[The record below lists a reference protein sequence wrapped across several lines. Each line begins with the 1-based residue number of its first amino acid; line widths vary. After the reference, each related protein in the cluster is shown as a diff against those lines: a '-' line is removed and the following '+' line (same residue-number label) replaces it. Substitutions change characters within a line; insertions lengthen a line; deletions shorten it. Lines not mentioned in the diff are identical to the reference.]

1 MTRRHRFVGTF
12 APLFT
17 ALVTATLLAMPV
29 DALADDAGWRGEY
42 FPNRTLVGVP
52 AVVRQDTAVD
62 FNWGTGSPDP
72 NIPADNFS
80 VRWTR
85 MIYFETGHYR
95 FTTETDDGVRLF
107 VDGNLILDQWQ
118 IMAPTQHSG
127 EIRLSA
133 GLHSVRMEYFE
144 ATERAV
150 ARLWWS
156 RIEAIAGWRAE
167 YFNNPWLTGTPALVR
182 DDAAINFTWGGG
194 SPAPG
199 LVSADRFSARW
210 ARTIDVAPG
219 TYRFCATCDD
229 GMRVW
234 VDGTPIIDEW
244 YDHPATTHTAD
255 ANLSGGYHAV
265 VVEYYEN
272 LDKAVAQ
279 VSWSP
284 ISAPITEWRG
294 EYYNNRWLAGSPA
307 LVRNDA
313 SIDFDW
319 GSGAPDWRLGN
330 DNFSVR
336 WTRTLHF
343 PGGHYEFRTV
353 TDDGVR
359 LYVDDRLIIDQWYP
373 MARKQFK
380 EAIHLDAGLHTIR
393 MEYFEE
399 SGGAVAKLCWKGP
412 IADVTVGNIVTC
424 VPPYPSY
431 SWIKVYRLEPDG
443 TWVDMDP
450 HGYASIEPTGFLMI
464 GGLPVEY
471 SCYGEAGHPY
481 RVEQWIDGK
490 LVRSVGGIDRGEP
503 EFRVRAGQD
512 NYTPWQCPA
521 R

>member
-1 MTRRHRFVGTF
+1 MTRRHRFVGTV

-17 ALVTATLLAMPV
+17 ALVTAALLAMPV

-42 FPNRTLVGVP
+42 FPNPYLGGAP
-52 AVVRQDTAVD
+52 AVVRQDAAIN
-62 FNWGTGSPDP
+62 FNWGTGSPDRS
-72 NIPADNFS
+72 IPADNFS
-80 VRWTR
+80 ARWTR
-85 MIYFETGHYR
+85 QVYFEAGHYR

-107 VDGNLILDQWQ
+107 VDGSLILDQWR
-118 IMAPTQHSG
+118 IMAPTQHSM
-127 EIRLSA
+127 EISLGA
-133 GLHSVRMEYFE
+133 GVHSVRMEYFE

-156 RIEAIAGWRAE
+156 RAEGLAGWRAE

-182 DDAAINFTWGGG
+182 DDAAINFDWATG

-210 ARTIDVAPG
+210 ARTIDVTPG
-219 TYRFCATCDD
+219 TYRFSATCDD

-234 VDGTPIIDEW
+234 VDGTPIINEW
-244 YDHPATTHTAD
+244 YDHPATTHTTD
-255 ANLSGGYHAV
+255 VNLSGGDHAL

-279 VSWSP
+279 VSWTP
-284 ISAPITEWRG
+284 VPVTTAEWLG
-294 EYYNNRWLAGSPA
+294 EYYDNRWLAGPAA
-307 LVRNDA
+307 LVRRDA
-313 SIDFDW
+313 EIDFDW
-319 GSGAPDWRLGN
+319 GSGAPDWRLGI

-343 PGGHYEFRTV
+343 PGGHYEFKTV

-359 LYVDDRLIIDQWYP
+359 LYVDDRLIIDQWHS

-380 EAIHLDAGLHTIR
+380 EGIELSAGLHTIR

-399 SGGAVAKLCWKGP
+399 SGGAMAKLSWKGP
-412 IADVTVGNIVTC
+412 IRDVTVGNIVTC

-431 SWIKVYRLEPDG
+431 SWIKVYKLEADG
-443 TWVDMDP
+443 AWVDMDP
-450 HGYASIEPTGFLMI
+450 HGYASIEPTGFLKI
-464 GGLPVEY
+464 GGLPVDY
-471 SCYGEAGHPY
+471 ARYGEAGHPY

-503 EFRVRAGQD
+503 EFRVRAGQE
-512 NYTPWQCPA
+512 NYTPWQCPE